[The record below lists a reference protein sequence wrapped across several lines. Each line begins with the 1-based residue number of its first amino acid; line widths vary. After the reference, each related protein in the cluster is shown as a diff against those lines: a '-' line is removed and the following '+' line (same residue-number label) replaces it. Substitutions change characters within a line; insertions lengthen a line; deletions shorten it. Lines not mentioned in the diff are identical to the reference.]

1 MKVLLDTNTIVDV
14 LQKRDPWFEA
24 GEKIFLAV
32 ADGLIT
38 GCVTVK
44 ELADIYYFSRKQ
56 FKGLDNV
63 DEKARIVITKLL
75 SLFEVIDSLAIDCK
89 NALTIQNNDYEDAIM
104 IAAAIRVG
112 VDCIVTRNT
121 EHYKNSP
128 VMIFSPDDFLAF
140 IAGRENL

>member
-1 MKVLLDTNTIVDV
+1 MKVLLDTNIIVDV
-14 LQKRDPWFEA
+14 LQKRDTWFEA

-44 ELADIYYFSRKQ
+44 EIADIYYFSRKQ

-140 IAGRENL
+140 ISERENP